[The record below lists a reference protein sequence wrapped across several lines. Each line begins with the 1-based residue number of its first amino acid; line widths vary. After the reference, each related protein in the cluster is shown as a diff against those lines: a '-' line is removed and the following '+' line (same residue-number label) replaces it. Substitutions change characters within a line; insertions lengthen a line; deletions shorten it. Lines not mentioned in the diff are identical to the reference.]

1 MILETERLVL
11 KPIMESDLNTLHKIF
26 TDSYVRRYLCDGEIW
41 PLQQVEE
48 MLAEN
53 NKLFA
58 EKKFGLWFM
67 ETKSDREIIG
77 FVGLW
82 YFFEETQPQLV
93 YALLPTATKKGYAT
107 EAATKI
113 IEYCFNEL
121 GFDYLVASC
130 DRPNIESQKVAERLG
145 MIQVKARIVSGNPIF
160 FLRIDKLYHFSKIMQ
175 SVASPDRM

>member
-1 MILETERLVL
+1 MILETDRLVL
-11 KPIMESDLNTLHKIF
+11 KPIVENDLNTLHQIF
-26 TDSYVRRYLCDGEIW
+26 IDAYVRRYLCDGEIW

-53 NKLFA
+53 TKLFA
-58 EKKFGLWFM
+58 EKQFGLWFI

-82 YFFEETQPQLV
+82 YFFEEAQPQLI
-93 YALLPTATKKGYAT
+93 YALLPKGLKKGYAT

-113 IEYCFNEL
+113 LEYGFDGL

-145 MIQVKARIVSGNPIF
+145 MRQVESRIVDGKPILF
-160 FLRIDKLYHFSKIMQ
+160 FRL
-175 SVASPDRM
+175 DR

>member
-1 MILETERLVL
+1 MILKTQRLVL
-11 KPIMESDLNTLHKIF
+11 KQILDGDLNTLHRIF

-41 PLQQVEE
+41 SVQQVEE

-53 NKLFA
+53 QKLFL

-67 ETKSDREIIG
+67 ETNMEQEVIG

-82 YFFEETQPQLV
+82 YFFEEEQPQLV

-113 IEYCFNEL
+113 IEYGFDEL

-130 DRPNIESQKVAERLG
+130 DRPNIESQQVAVRLG
-145 MIQVKARIVSGNPIF
+145 MRQVEERIVNENPILF
-160 FLRIDKLYHFSKIMQ
+160 FRIDK
-175 SVASPDRM
+175 